1 MKIIATYHSPD
12 EAHLAASVL
21 EGNGITVEMRD
32 LEIVE
37 AIQIYADAV
46 GGIKIA
52 VPEADEQKARE
63 ILELP
68 PESEGLLTCPYCG
81 SGNVKMR
88 ELNLITA
95 MSIIIGFL
103 LPFSTKK
110 VDCLD
115 CGKTFPLK
123 LNSESHDNC

>member
-1 MKIIATYHSPD
+1 MKVIATYHNPD

-21 EGNGITVEMRD
+21 EGSGIAVELRD
-32 LEIVE
+32 IEIVE

-46 GGIKIA
+46 GGIKLA
-52 VPEADEQKARE
+52 VPDADEDRSRE

-68 PESEGLLTCPYCG
+68 PASEGLLTCPYCG

-103 LPFSTKK
+103 LPLSTKK

-115 CGKTFPLK
+115 CKKSFPLK
-123 LNSESHDNC
+123 LNAKPE

>member
-12 EAHLAASVL
+12 KAHLAASVL
-21 EGNGITVEMRD
+21 EGNGIAVELRD
-32 LEIVE
+32 IEIVE

-46 GGIKIA
+46 GGIKLA
-52 VPEADEQKARE
+52 VPDVDEERARE

-68 PESEGLLTCPYCG
+68 PESEGLLTCPHCG

-88 ELNLITA
+88 ELNMITA

-110 VDCLD
+110 VDCLA
-115 CGKTFPLK
+115 CRKSFPLN
-123 LNSESHDNC
+123 LNPKSE